1 MDKAALRA
9 AIIRQLE
16 ADLALQSSAAL
27 NSRAEATDEESKP
40 ENKYDM
46 HAQEAAYLAEGQAR
60 LVADLRE
67 TLIHFSTLPL
77 PFFGPTEPIALG
89 ALVTIEAEGL
99 ARHYFLG
106 PRSGGTEVK
115 VNDIRVLVIT
125 PASPLG
131 RQLIGRRLGD
141 TVLLPGARHPDR
153 ISHVA

>member
-1 MDKAALRA
+1 MDKAALRE

-16 ADLALQSSAAL
+16 ADLALQTAAAL

-67 TLIHFSTLPL
+67 ALTHVSSLPL
-77 PFFGPTEPIALG
+77 ASFGPNDAIALG
-89 ALVTIEAEGL
+89 ALVTIETDGRP
-99 ARHYFLG
+99 RHYFLG
-106 PRSGGTEVK
+106 PRSGGTEVTIG
-115 VNDIRVLVIT
+115 DTTVLVIT

-131 RQLIGRRLGD
+131 RQLLGRRLGD
-141 TVLLPGARHPDR
+141 PVTLPGSKHPER
-153 ISHVA
+153 ISRVL